1 MKIITK
7 KKSHDAQWWRS
18 ICLLLRP
25 NTQRERER
33 NKETSYIEL
42 ATKIYILFLLF
53 ARLVFIIIVCESLQ
67 FVSWDSL
74 SLLNTLS
81 RSTEWIV
88 IILCVLFF
96 ASFDY
101 TKVSPSNNSEREK
114 DRLFFFFRN
123 KCSSLWNDA
132 HRAQW
137 QQSLDFLSVEFFL
150 CLLLLLLLS
159 AVTSRLLFRRSQAIN
174 NDSAERNIDFLRI
187 LIPSTSHTTHKVSLV
202 RSGSF
207 EKIYIQCVN
216 YCMKRARVRRVLVRN
231 AYTLESTMRRSVI
244 FTFHVLWP
252 SVCSVL
258 YICFRLKRLMIRA
271 KFPTFFLF
279 VFAFDF

>member
-1 MKIITK
+1 MNLCNLFLGI
-7 KKSHDAQWWRS
+7 HCRFS
-18 ICLLLRP
+18 IHFQDPQNELLLFCVCFFSLRL
-25 NTQRERER
+25 TTRRSVRVITVRER
-33 NKETSYIEL
+33 
-42 ATKIYILFLLF
+42 KIVY
-53 ARLVFIIIVCESLQ
+53 
-67 FVSWDSL
+67 
-74 SLLNTLS
+74 
-81 RSTEWIV
+81 
-88 IILCVLFF
+88 
-96 ASFDY
+96 
-101 TKVSPSNNSEREK
+101 
-114 DRLFFFFRN
+114 FFFRN

-216 YCMKRARVRRVLVRN
+216 YCMERARVRRVLVRN